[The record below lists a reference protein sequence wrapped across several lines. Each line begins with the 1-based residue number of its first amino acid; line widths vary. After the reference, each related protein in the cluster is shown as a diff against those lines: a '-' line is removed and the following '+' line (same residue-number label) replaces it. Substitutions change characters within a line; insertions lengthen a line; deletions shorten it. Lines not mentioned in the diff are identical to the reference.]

1 MTFFG
6 ATVCSWATLLLV
18 RTKLFI
24 FDFDGTVAD
33 TFAVAVEIFN
43 ELSAEFSYRPIRE
56 EELNE
61 TRTMSAKQILKRH
74 GIKMKHLPK
83 LAAKA
88 LRMLRERIEAVQPY
102 DGVPEM
108 LRELGARGHQ
118 LGILTSNSEENVRVF
133 LEMHDLDV
141 FDFVKSCPRL
151 FGKARELKKI
161 MKNRGLKPEE
171 VLFVGDEVRDI
182 EAGQKV
188 NVTVAAVGWGFTL
201 EETLRAERPDLFVRA
216 PMELVALSGQSED
229 PGSVDRE

>member
-1 MTFFG
+1 MQP
-6 ATVCSWATLLLV
+6 
-18 RTKLFI
+18 KLFI

-43 ELSAEFSYRPIRE
+43 ELSEEFGYRPIRQ
-56 EELNE
+56 EELKA

-83 LAAKA
+83 LASKA
-88 LRMLRERIEAVQPY
+88 LGLLRARIERVQPY
-102 DGVPEM
+102 AGVPEM

-133 LEMHDLDV
+133 LEMHNLEV

-171 VLFVGDEVRDI
+171 LLFVGDEVRDI
-182 EAGQKV
+182 EAGHKV
-188 NVTVAAVGWGFTL
+188 NVAVAAVGWGFTL
-201 EETLRAERPDLFVRA
+201 EETLRAERPALFVRS
-216 PMELVALSGQSED
+216 PLELVDVSRVNEKLR
-229 PGSVDRE
+229 PLDRQ